1 MKGYMICTTPR
12 SGSNYLSQVLES
24 TGVLGRPREYFNGPA
39 RRVLDDPAYPDDVE
53 AQIER
58 VLNDGATANGVY
70 ALKLFPDQFRQAS
83 ARVRVVER
91 LPNLSFV
98 RLRRRDILG
107 QAISW
112 ARALQ
117 TEQYRSTQTA
127 KSAAAYDARL
137 IIQCIVEI
145 ARFEAAWD
153 IYFARLTASPLALDY
168 ETVAADPARVAQALA
183 AQLHLDQ
190 PINVDATRINL
201 RIQRDDE
208 TSAWRERFTR
218 EHGDFNVFHT
228 L

>member
-1 MKGYMICTTPR
+1 MICTTPR
-12 SGSNYLSQVLES
+12 SGSNYLGQIFES

-39 RRVLDDPAYPDDVE
+39 RRVLDDLAYPDDVE

-58 VLNDGATANGVY
+58 VLTDGATANGVY

-112 ARALQ
+112 SRALQ
-117 TEQYRSTQTA
+117 TEQYRSTQTV
-127 KSAAAYDARL
+127 KGAATYDARL
-137 IIQCIVEI
+137 IIQRIVEI

-153 IYFARLTASPLALDY
+153 IYFARLSANPLRLEY
-168 ETVAADPARVAQALA
+168 ETVVSDPAAAAQALA
-183 AQLHLDQ
+183 AQLQLNE
-190 PINVDATRINL
+190 PISVNAARIDL

-208 TSAWRERFTR
+208 TSVWRERFTR
-218 EHGDFNVFHT
+218 EHGDANVFYT